1 MKQTARQTEA
11 YDLAKGTLGRE
22 GEVGRLA
29 SQAQSIVPTILK
41 CSTAARGTLACTTS
55 TIAHVN
61 ATHPRPELDVVSV
74 LFCLRTYHLCTSV
87 VSVEESSVARK
98 RVWTYEAP
106 FGATA

>member
-1 MKQTARQTEA
+1 M
-11 YDLAKGTLGRE
+11 AKGTLGRE

-87 VSVEESSVARK
+87 QLNIAN
-98 RVWTYEAP
+98 
-106 FGATA
+106 G